1 MGTRSTWWSW
11 RNSASVI
18 HDEISSHPWSD
29 AARVCVK
36 SMVLY
41 MLDQVAL
48 FVYTELSWTT
58 SKEPIEI
65 S

>member
-1 MGTRSTWWSW
+1 
-11 RNSASVI
+11 
-18 HDEISSHPWSD
+18 
-29 AARVCVK
+29 VK